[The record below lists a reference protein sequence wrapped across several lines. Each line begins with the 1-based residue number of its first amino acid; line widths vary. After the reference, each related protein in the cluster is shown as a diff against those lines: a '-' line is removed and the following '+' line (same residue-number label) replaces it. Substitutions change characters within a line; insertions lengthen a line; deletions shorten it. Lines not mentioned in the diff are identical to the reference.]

1 MARPQP
7 MLRSNANSQKHEE
20 TDMRETT
27 QIEIKH
33 TAQGCKVTT
42 VVTRNHY
49 TGEIVRTEI
58 ILSAE

>member
-1 MARPQP
+1 